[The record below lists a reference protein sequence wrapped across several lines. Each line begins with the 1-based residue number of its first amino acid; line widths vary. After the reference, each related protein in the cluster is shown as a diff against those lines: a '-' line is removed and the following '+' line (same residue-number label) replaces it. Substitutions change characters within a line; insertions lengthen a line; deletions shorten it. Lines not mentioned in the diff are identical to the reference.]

1 MSYERITVRNASPTI
16 GGYAEGCD
24 LGDLDDETFTEIL
37 DAFHDRGVLFFR
49 DQDIDAEGQL
59 AFARRF
65 GTPEIYPFKEGNP
78 TFSPSP
84 AGDEVV
90 RLIHDAE
97 RPGYENEWHT
107 DVPWMVEPSMGS
119 ILRALEVPPS
129 GGGDT
134 LFSDCRAVYDSLD
147 PSTQES
153 LADLTVRYDWLNA
166 FGTALPPAALAA
178 FREQHPGAEH
188 PLVRTHPAT
197 GRKAIYLS
205 HIFFLSIGGVHPM
218 HGRQILDHLTG
229 LIARPE
235 FQCRLTWEVGTVAVW
250 DNRCVQHYAV
260 NDYFPERRV
269 MERITIAGDK
279 PF

>member
-1 MSYERITVRNASPTI
+1 VTYQRITVRNASPTI
-16 GGYAEGCD
+16 GGYVDGVD
-24 LGDLDDETFTEIL
+24 LGDLDDETFAEIL
-37 DAFHDRGVLFFR
+37 DAFHDRGVLFFQG
-49 DQDIDAEGQL
+49 QDIDAEGQL

-65 GTPEIYPFKEGNP
+65 GTPEIYPFKAGNAV
-78 TFSPSP
+78 FSPSP

-90 RLIHDAE
+90 RLVHDGD

-147 PSTQES
+147 PSVQES
-153 LADLTVRYDWLNA
+153 LAELTVNYDWLNS
-166 FGTALPPAALAA
+166 FGTALEPEVLAEL
-178 FREQHPGAEH
+178 RKQHPGAEH
-188 PLVRTHPAT
+188 PLVRTHPVT

-235 FQCRLTWEVGTVAVW
+235 FQCRLTWDVGTLAVW

-260 NDYFPERRV
+260 NDYYPERRV
-269 MERITIAGDK
+269 MERVTIAGDK